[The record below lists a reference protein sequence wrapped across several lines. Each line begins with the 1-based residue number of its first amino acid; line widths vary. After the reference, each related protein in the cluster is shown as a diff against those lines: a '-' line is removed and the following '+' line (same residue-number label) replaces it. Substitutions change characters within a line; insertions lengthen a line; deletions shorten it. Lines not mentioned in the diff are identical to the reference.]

1 MNRRKFIQNSSALA
15 IPTLLNGL
23 MVKAFGEN
31 SVFNSL
37 LHHSNTDTDNIL
49 VLVQLFGGNDGL
61 NTVIPIDSF
70 DKYIAARKNIA
81 IAANKILPLTG
92 ITTAG
97 LHPSLTGLRDLY
109 NDGKLS
115 IIQSVGYATPSF
127 SHFRSSD
134 IWLSGSDADET
145 LNTGWMGRYLH
156 LQHPAYPAGYP
167 NTLSPHP
174 LAIQVGTATSFAL
187 QGNKAPM
194 GINVVDSGNT
204 HIINNGFT
212 DAVPATPGGKEL
224 SFIRQ
229 VAQQAQ
235 SYGEV
240 LTAAAEKV
248 KQQAPYPDNNPLASQ
263 LKLVAKLIKSGMQ
276 TKVYFVS
283 YDGFDTH
290 AQQVNANDTATGR
303 HADLL
308 KITGDAIKAFQDD
321 LKFLELEDKVTG
333 MTFSEFGRRIA
344 SNDSLGT
351 DHGTA
356 APLFV
361 FGKKV
366 KSGIIGDN
374 PELPDKVTNEDNLA
388 MKIDF
393 RAVYA
398 SLLKD
403 WLIVPPDDLTAL
415 LRKEYGHL
423 PIIK

>member
-1 MNRRKFIQNSSALA
+1 MNRRKFIQNTSALA

-23 MVKAFGEN
+23 MVKAFGGTG
-31 SVFNSL
+31 VFNML
-37 LHHSNTDTDNIL
+37 LHHSDLETDNIL

-61 NTVIPIDSF
+61 NTVIPIDIYH
-70 DKYIAARKNIA
+70 KYISARKNIA
-81 IAANKILPLTG
+81 IAENKILPLTG

-109 NDGKLS
+109 DDGKLS
-115 IIQSVGYATPSF
+115 IIQSVGYPMPNF

-134 IWLSGSDADET
+134 IWLSGSDANET

-156 LQHPAYPAGYP
+156 KQYPGYPAGYP

-187 QGNKAPM
+187 QGEKAPM
-194 GINVVDSGNT
+194 GINVVDTGNT

-212 DAVPATPGGKEL
+212 DAAPATPGGKEL

-235 SYGEV
+235 SYGKV

-248 KQQAPYPDNNPLASQ
+248 KQQSPYPDNNPLANQ

-290 AQQVNANDTATGR
+290 AQQANANDTATGR

-321 LKFLELEDKVTG
+321 LKFLAIDDRVTG

-351 DHGTA
+351 DHGAA

-366 KSGIIGDN
+366 QSGIIGDN
-374 PELPDKVTNEDNLA
+374 PEIPDTVTNEDNLA

-403 WLIVPPDDLTAL
+403 WLTVPSDDLTAL
-415 LRKEYGHL
+415 LRKEYQHL

>member
-1 MNRRKFIQNSSALA
+1 
-15 IPTLLNGL
+15 
-23 MVKAFGEN
+23 
-31 SVFNSL
+31 
-37 LHHSNTDTDNIL
+37 
-49 VLVQLFGGNDGL
+49 
-61 NTVIPIDSF
+61 
-70 DKYIAARKNIA
+70 
-81 IAANKILPLTG
+81 
-92 ITTAG
+92 
-97 LHPSLTGLRDLY
+97 
-109 NDGKLS
+109 
-115 IIQSVGYATPSF
+115 
-127 SHFRSSD
+127 
-134 IWLSGSDADET
+134 
-145 LNTGWMGRYLH
+145 
-156 LQHPAYPAGYP
+156 
-167 NTLSPHP
+167 
-174 LAIQVGTATSFAL
+174 
-187 QGNKAPM
+187 M

-212 DAVPATPGGKEL
+212 DVVPATPGGKEL

-235 SYGEV
+235 SYGKV

-248 KQQAPYPDNNPLASQ
+248 KQQAPYPDNNPLANQ

-290 AQQVNANDTATGR
+290 AQQANAADTATGR

-321 LKFLELEDKVTG
+321 LKFLAIDDRVTG

-351 DHGTA
+351 DHGAA

-374 PELPDKVTNEDNLA
+374 PEIPDTVTNEDNLA

-403 WLIVPPDDLTAL
+403 WLTVPANDLTAL
-415 LRKEYGHL
+415 LRKEYQHL